1 MIKYKIWAQLEK
13 ITTEENDVDSFENV
27 GDPVDVLVTES
38 EELARDAFSVLTT
51 IADGDVP
58 EVTRRKGRQLNDLE
72 KQLSALEKNLEPI
85 AGELVSGISFRT
97 SDYGRPIEVTIRSCR
112 KNSKSKIP
120 TFIEKITGT
129 VCSIVP
135 IDAGIYI
142 LLEMPNGT
150 LRQYTVWDAEDVRFL
165 DHNQENT
172 CDTLSKE

>member
-85 AGELVSGISFRT
+85 AG
-97 SDYGRPIEVTIRSCR
+97 
-112 KNSKSKIP
+112 
-120 TFIEKITGT
+120 
-129 VCSIVP
+129 
-135 IDAGIYI
+135 
-142 LLEMPNGT
+142 
-150 LRQYTVWDAEDVRFL
+150 
-165 DHNQENT
+165 
-172 CDTLSKE
+172 